1 MTKPNGVLLLLFSN
15 YPKLIALSFIVC
27 FISSCN
33 SPLENVIERNKKLEG
48 TLLDDVTRFDS
59 VHIDSDKSLFTYHY
73 TILQS
78 SLDTS
83 SEGYL
88 FTCRLFQK
96 QMEERLKGQV
106 NLTNEEFRVLH
117 ESGFGIK
124 FGYQDLQ
131 TNQPIGQVVFSNS
144 MNGYNLMR
152 EEDEWTDVVDM
163 AYDKLINPDSQ

>member
-1 MTKPNGVLLLLFSN
+1 
-15 YPKLIALSFIVC
+15 
-27 FISSCN
+27 
-33 SPLENVIERNKKLEG
+33 
-48 TLLDDVTRFDS
+48 
-59 VHIDSDKSLFTYHY
+59 
-73 TILQS
+73 
-78 SLDTS
+78 
-83 SEGYL
+83 
-88 FTCRLFQK
+88 
-96 QMEERLKGQV
+96 MEERLKGQV